1 MGENGL
7 RVPPVFVYNADMRK
21 KGINMSRVSLWAAV
35 CLLSSFSIQAETVAP
50 EGCGLSGRIGELP
63 HLYAPPMLGNGDVT
77 CAFEP
82 DGGMSTNNFSRL
94 VPGIYR
100 AGRRRPLPDCGLF
113 CFGCVKSVWAIDGKD
128 VVDGIWKQT
137 LDTRR
142 AVLENRRASRDVHE
156 RMTAFGPMGRAYV
169 MVRKTVRNVGTET
182 RRVRF
187 GIGYEIPDDPFVV
200 GGWSEENAGTRAYAA
215 RWIGHRLTAGRVTV
229 NGQVVTELGSKV
241 DPLLDQVA
249 VDGVPVRLE
258 GGPVTIM
265 LHKPAG
271 YVTTMSDPQ
280 GRPTV
285 AELVPTDR
293 FPGLFPIGR
302 LDFDT
307 TGLLLFST
315 NGELGNGLL
324 HPRHHV
330 EKRYLALVNG
340 KPTPEQLAQLE
351 QGIQLDDG
359 MTAPAKAALVEGAE
373 AKRALS
379 MLEVPP
385 AVPDHEPNGS
395 VPSPQRAA
403 ILRKRSQQRAVVR
416 VVLREGRKRQVK
428 RMLSAI
434 KHGVLALHRDS
445 FGPIEL
451 GDLPRGKWRELTPEE
466 VAALHASI
474 K

>member
-1 MGENGL
+1 MTRQLKPN
-7 RVPPVFVYNADMRK
+7 
-21 KGINMSRVSLWAAV
+21 
-35 CLLSSFSIQAETVAP
+35 QTQP
-50 EGCGLSGRIGELP
+50 EE
-63 HLYAPPMLGNGDVT
+63 
-77 CAFEP
+77 
-82 DGGMSTNNFSRL
+82 RL
-94 VPGIYR
+94 VPMRLQKFLAR
-100 AGRRRPLPDCGLF
+100 AG
-113 CFGCVKSVWAIDGKD
+113 A
-128 VVDGIWKQT
+128 
-137 LDTRR
+137 
-142 AVLENRRASRDVHE
+142 ASR
-156 RMTAFGPMGRAYV
+156 RG
-169 MVRKTVRNVGTET
+169 
-182 RRVRF
+182 
-187 GIGYEIPDDPFVV
+187 
-200 GGWSEENAGTRAYAA
+200 SEN
-215 RWIGHRLTAGRVTV
+215 LMTAGRVTV

-241 DPLLDQVA
+241 DPLVDQVA
-249 VDGVPVRLE
+249 VDSVPVRLE

-315 NGELGNGLL
+315 DGELGNGLL

-359 MTAPAKAALVEGAE
+359 MTAPAKASLVEGAE

-434 KHGVLALHRDS
+434 KHGVLTLHRDS

-451 GDLPRGKWRELTPEE
+451 GDLPRGQWRELTPEE

>member
-1 MGENGL
+1 MSKPLKPNQQQPDE
-7 RVPPVFVYNADMRK
+7 RIVPMRLQK
-21 KGINMSRVSLWAAV
+21 FLA
-35 CLLSSFSIQAETVAP
+35 
-50 EGCGLSGRIGELP
+50 
-63 HLYAPPMLGNGDVT
+63 
-77 CAFEP
+77 
-82 DGGMSTNNFSRL
+82 
-94 VPGIYR
+94 R
-100 AGRRRPLPDCGLF
+100 AG
-113 CFGCVKSVWAIDGKD
+113 A
-128 VVDGIWKQT
+128 
-137 LDTRR
+137 
-142 AVLENRRASRDVHE
+142 ASR
-156 RMTAFGPMGRAYV
+156 RG
-169 MVRKTVRNVGTET
+169 
-182 RRVRF
+182 
-187 GIGYEIPDDPFVV
+187 
-200 GGWSEENAGTRAYAA
+200 SEN
-215 RWIGHRLTAGRVTV
+215 LMTAGRVTV

-241 DPLLDQVA
+241 DPLVDEVA
-249 VDGVPVRLE
+249 VDGVPVHLAQ
-258 GGPVTIM
+258 GPVTIM

-315 NGELGNGLL
+315 DGELGNGLL

-340 KPTPEQLAQLE
+340 KPTPEQLERLE
-351 QGIQLDDG
+351 RGIQLDDG
-359 MTAPAKAALVEGAE
+359 MTAPARAALVEGAA
-373 AKRALS
+373 AKRALA

-385 AVPDHEPNGS
+385 AVPEHEPNGS

-403 ILRKRSQQRAVVR
+403 ILRKRSQERTVVR

-451 GDLPRGKWRELTPEE
+451 GDLPRGQWRELTPEE

>member
-1 MGENGL
+1 MTRQLKPN
-7 RVPPVFVYNADMRK
+7 
-21 KGINMSRVSLWAAV
+21 
-35 CLLSSFSIQAETVAP
+35 QTQP
-50 EGCGLSGRIGELP
+50 EE
-63 HLYAPPMLGNGDVT
+63 
-77 CAFEP
+77 
-82 DGGMSTNNFSRL
+82 RL
-94 VPGIYR
+94 VPMRLQKFLAR
-100 AGRRRPLPDCGLF
+100 AG
-113 CFGCVKSVWAIDGKD
+113 A
-128 VVDGIWKQT
+128 
-137 LDTRR
+137 
-142 AVLENRRASRDVHE
+142 ASR
-156 RMTAFGPMGRAYV
+156 RG
-169 MVRKTVRNVGTET
+169 
-182 RRVRF
+182 
-187 GIGYEIPDDPFVV
+187 
-200 GGWSEENAGTRAYAA
+200 SEN
-215 RWIGHRLTAGRVTV
+215 LMTAGRVTV

-241 DPLLDQVA
+241 DPLVDQVA

-258 GGPVTIM
+258 GAPVTIM

-315 NGELGNGLL
+315 DGELGNGLL

-340 KPTPEQLAQLE
+340 KPTPEQLGQLE

-359 MTAPAKAALVEGAE
+359 MTVPAKAALVEGAE

-451 GDLPRGKWRELTPEE
+451 GDLPRGQWRELTPEE

>member
-1 MGENGL
+1 
-7 RVPPVFVYNADMRK
+7 MRLQK
-21 KGINMSRVSLWAAV
+21 FLA
-35 CLLSSFSIQAETVAP
+35 
-50 EGCGLSGRIGELP
+50 
-63 HLYAPPMLGNGDVT
+63 
-77 CAFEP
+77 
-82 DGGMSTNNFSRL
+82 
-94 VPGIYR
+94 R
-100 AGRRRPLPDCGLF
+100 AG
-113 CFGCVKSVWAIDGKD
+113 A
-128 VVDGIWKQT
+128 
-137 LDTRR
+137 
-142 AVLENRRASRDVHE
+142 ASR
-156 RMTAFGPMGRAYV
+156 RG
-169 MVRKTVRNVGTET
+169 
-182 RRVRF
+182 
-187 GIGYEIPDDPFVV
+187 
-200 GGWSEENAGTRAYAA
+200 SEN
-215 RWIGHRLTAGRVTV
+215 LMTAGRVTV

-241 DPLLDQVA
+241 DPLVDEVA
-249 VDGVPVRLE
+249 VDGVPVRLAA
-258 GGPVTIM
+258 GPVTIM

-285 AELVPTDR
+285 ADLVPTDR
-293 FPGLFPIGR
+293 YPGLFPIGR

-315 NGELGNGLL
+315 DGELGNGLL

-340 KPTPEQLAQLE
+340 KPTPEELARLE
-351 QGIQLDDG
+351 RGIRLDDG
-359 MTAPAKAALVEGAE
+359 MTAPAKASLVDGAQ
-373 AKRALS
+373 AKRALA

-403 ILRKRSQQRAVVR
+403 ILRKRSQERTVVR

-451 GDLPRGKWRELTPEE
+451 GDLPRGQWRELTPEE

>member
-1 MGENGL
+1 MTRQLKPN
-7 RVPPVFVYNADMRK
+7 
-21 KGINMSRVSLWAAV
+21 
-35 CLLSSFSIQAETVAP
+35 QTQP
-50 EGCGLSGRIGELP
+50 EE
-63 HLYAPPMLGNGDVT
+63 
-77 CAFEP
+77 
-82 DGGMSTNNFSRL
+82 RL
-94 VPGIYR
+94 VPMRLQKFLAR
-100 AGRRRPLPDCGLF
+100 AG
-113 CFGCVKSVWAIDGKD
+113 A
-128 VVDGIWKQT
+128 
-137 LDTRR
+137 
-142 AVLENRRASRDVHE
+142 ASR
-156 RMTAFGPMGRAYV
+156 RG
-169 MVRKTVRNVGTET
+169 
-182 RRVRF
+182 
-187 GIGYEIPDDPFVV
+187 
-200 GGWSEENAGTRAYAA
+200 SEN
-215 RWIGHRLTAGRVTV
+215 LMTAGRVTV

-241 DPLLDQVA
+241 DPLVDQVA

-315 NGELGNGLL
+315 DGELGNGLL

-359 MTAPAKAALVEGAE
+359 MTAPAKAALVEGTE

-395 VPSPQRAA
+395 VPSPQRAT

-451 GDLPRGKWRELTPEE
+451 GDLPRGQWRELTPEE

>member
-1 MGENGL
+1 MTRQLKPNQTQSE
-7 RVPPVFVYNADMRK
+7 
-21 KGINMSRVSLWAAV
+21 
-35 CLLSSFSIQAETVAP
+35 E
-50 EGCGLSGRIGELP
+50 
-63 HLYAPPMLGNGDVT
+63 
-77 CAFEP
+77 
-82 DGGMSTNNFSRL
+82 RL
-94 VPGIYR
+94 VPMRLQKFLAR
-100 AGRRRPLPDCGLF
+100 AG
-113 CFGCVKSVWAIDGKD
+113 V
-128 VVDGIWKQT
+128 
-137 LDTRR
+137 
-142 AVLENRRASRDVHE
+142 ASR
-156 RMTAFGPMGRAYV
+156 RG
-169 MVRKTVRNVGTET
+169 
-182 RRVRF
+182 
-187 GIGYEIPDDPFVV
+187 
-200 GGWSEENAGTRAYAA
+200 SEN
-215 RWIGHRLTAGRVTV
+215 LMTAGRVTV

-241 DPLLDQVA
+241 DPLVDQVA

-315 NGELGNGLL
+315 DGELGNGLL

-340 KPTPEQLAQLE
+340 KPTPEQLDQLE

-359 MTAPAKAALVEGAE
+359 MTAAALVEGAE

-451 GDLPRGKWRELTPEE
+451 GDLPRGQWRELTPEE

>member
-1 MGENGL
+1 MTRQLKPN
-7 RVPPVFVYNADMRK
+7 
-21 KGINMSRVSLWAAV
+21 
-35 CLLSSFSIQAETVAP
+35 QTQP
-50 EGCGLSGRIGELP
+50 EE
-63 HLYAPPMLGNGDVT
+63 
-77 CAFEP
+77 
-82 DGGMSTNNFSRL
+82 RL
-94 VPGIYR
+94 VPMRLQKFLAR
-100 AGRRRPLPDCGLF
+100 AG
-113 CFGCVKSVWAIDGKD
+113 A
-128 VVDGIWKQT
+128 
-137 LDTRR
+137 
-142 AVLENRRASRDVHE
+142 ASR
-156 RMTAFGPMGRAYV
+156 RG
-169 MVRKTVRNVGTET
+169 
-182 RRVRF
+182 
-187 GIGYEIPDDPFVV
+187 
-200 GGWSEENAGTRAYAA
+200 SEN
-215 RWIGHRLTAGRVTV
+215 LMTAGRVTV

-241 DPLLDQVA
+241 DPLVDQVA

-315 NGELGNGLL
+315 DGELGNGLL

-359 MTAPAKAALVEGAE
+359 MTAPAKASLVEGAE

-403 ILRKRSQQRAVVR
+403 ILRKRAQQRAVVR

-451 GDLPRGKWRELTPEE
+451 GDLPRGQWRELTPEE

>member
-1 MGENGL
+1 MTRQLKPN
-7 RVPPVFVYNADMRK
+7 
-21 KGINMSRVSLWAAV
+21 
-35 CLLSSFSIQAETVAP
+35 QTQP
-50 EGCGLSGRIGELP
+50 EE
-63 HLYAPPMLGNGDVT
+63 
-77 CAFEP
+77 
-82 DGGMSTNNFSRL
+82 RL
-94 VPGIYR
+94 VPMRLQKFLAR
-100 AGRRRPLPDCGLF
+100 AG
-113 CFGCVKSVWAIDGKD
+113 A
-128 VVDGIWKQT
+128 
-137 LDTRR
+137 
-142 AVLENRRASRDVHE
+142 ASR
-156 RMTAFGPMGRAYV
+156 RG
-169 MVRKTVRNVGTET
+169 
-182 RRVRF
+182 
-187 GIGYEIPDDPFVV
+187 
-200 GGWSEENAGTRAYAA
+200 SEN
-215 RWIGHRLTAGRVTV
+215 LMTAGRVTV

-241 DPLLDQVA
+241 DPLVDQVA

-315 NGELGNGLL
+315 DGELGNGLL

-359 MTAPAKAALVEGAE
+359 MTAPAKASLVEGAE

-451 GDLPRGKWRELTPEE
+451 GDLPRGQWRELTPEE
-466 VAALHASI
+466 VTALHASI